1 MSLSIRTGDDM
12 ETHTSSFASDFFC
25 FLDFRFSTFT
35 HRASTGSPSEGAI
48 SDSETRGSVF
58 CFFEGAEE
66 DEEGRFMAVA
76 FWELESLYQST
87 RAKLSSL
94 SRWAVDTLTLTLT
107 IRSTT
112 FRRVQSGSNA

>member
-1 MSLSIRTGDDM
+1 VSLSIRTGDDM

-35 HRASTGSPSEGAI
+35 HRASTGSPSEGTI

-76 FWELESLYQST
+76 FWELKSLIGPHVPN
-87 RAKLSSL
+87 
-94 SRWAVDTLTLTLT
+94 SRPYHDGRWTD
-107 IRSTT
+107 SH
-112 FRRVQSGSNA
+112 SH